1 MMENKDASQA
11 EIDAV
16 TKKLSEALRQLDPE
30 GTINKEASAW
40 ASFIAF
46 H

>member
-16 TKKLSEALRQLDPE
+16 TKKLSEALRQRSERPLQ
-30 GTINKEASAW
+30 GCQGQIRQA
-40 ASFIAF
+40 
-46 H
+46 